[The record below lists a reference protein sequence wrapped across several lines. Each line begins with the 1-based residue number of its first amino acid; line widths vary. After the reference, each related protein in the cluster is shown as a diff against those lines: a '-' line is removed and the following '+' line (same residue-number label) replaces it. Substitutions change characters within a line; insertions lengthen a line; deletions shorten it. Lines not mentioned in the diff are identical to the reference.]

1 MRSTRKA
8 FTLVELMVVLSVVG
22 MLIGSLT
29 VSVSNAQQRAK
40 VSKAESEVKII
51 SQAIL
56 AYENYKNELP
66 TMTDRDADSGAI
78 GFLIGDGGNADS
90 GGKIPALLMAS
101 LSGGGKMTDPWNTPY
116 KISIKPGSAG
126 VKMEGA
132 SQMMQTGFW
141 TPNFYRLDG
150 EERQ

>member
-8 FTLVELMVVLSVVG
+8 FTLVELMVVLSVVA

-40 VSKAESEVKII
+40 VSKAESEVKIL

-56 AYENYKNELP
+56 AYENYQELP
-66 TMTDRDADSGAI
+66 TFTDRDADSGAI
-78 GFLIGDGGNADS
+78 GFLIGNGGNADS

-101 LSGGGKMTDPWNTPY
+101 LTSGGKMLDPWNTPY
-116 KISIKPGSAG
+116 KISIKRGGANVKIESSSGS
-126 VKMEGA
+126 
-132 SQMMQTGFW
+132 MQTGFW
-141 TPNFYRLDG
+141 FPNFYRLSE